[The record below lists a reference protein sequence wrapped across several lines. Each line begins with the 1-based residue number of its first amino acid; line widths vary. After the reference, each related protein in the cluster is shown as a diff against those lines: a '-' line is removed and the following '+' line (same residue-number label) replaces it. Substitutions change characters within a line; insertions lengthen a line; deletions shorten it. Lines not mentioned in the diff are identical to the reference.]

1 MSKILKKIFNKRNK
15 RVTQNSPK
23 GRKTLTRKKVYSKS
37 RKIVQGGNSYSFT
50 SSMYSSYIILV
61 GLMSLSISIFFLI
74 RQLQPVIKNEKLKFL
89 CTYQLGDKKNQRYRD
104 AKLELEKL
112 VGDSNK
118 YCKNFLL
125 PKEKNKRGFRFF
137 PILKDI
143 FFRFI

>member
-1 MSKILKKIFNKRNK
+1 MKK
-15 RVTQNSPK
+15 
-23 GRKTLTRKKVYSKS
+23 RKTSTRKKSDFFSASFYSS
-37 RKIVQGGNSYSFT
+37 IIIFIGFISLSFT
-50 SSMYSSYIILV
+50 IFQ
-61 GLMSLSISIFFLI
+61 LS
-74 RQLQPVIKNEKLKFL
+74 RQIQPVIRNERLKFL

-112 VGDSNK
+112 VGDSDK

-137 PILKDI
+137 PLMKDI

>member
-1 MSKILKKIFNKRNK
+1 MFKKRDK
-15 RVTQNSPK
+15 RVTQNNPK
-23 GRKTLTRKKVYSKS
+23 GRKTLKRKKVYSKS
-37 RKIVQGGNSYSFT
+37 RKIVKGGNSYSFPA
-50 SSMYSSYIILV
+50 SIYSSLIILV
-61 GLMSLSISIFFLI
+61 GFMSLSISIFFLI
-74 RQLQPVIKNEKLKFL
+74 RQLQPLIKNEKLKFL
-89 CTYQLGDKKNQRYRD
+89 CTYQLGDKKNQRYKD

-137 PILKDI
+137 PLMKDI

>member
-1 MSKILKKIFNKRNK
+1 MFRKRNK

-23 GRKTLTRKKVYSKS
+23 GRKTLKRKKVYSKS
-37 RKIVQGGNSYSFT
+37 RKFVKRGNSYSFP
-50 SSMYSSYIILV
+50 SSIYSSFVILA
-61 GLMSLSISIFFLI
+61 GFMSLSISIFFLI
-74 RQLQPVIKNEKLKFL
+74 RQLQPIIRNEKLKFL
-89 CTYQLGDKKNQRYRD
+89 CTYQLGDRKHQRYSE

-112 VGDSNK
+112 VGDSDK

-137 PILKDI
+137 PLMRDI

>member
-1 MSKILKKIFNKRNK
+1 MLKKRNK
-15 RVTQNSPK
+15 RVTQNRPK
-23 GRKTLTRKKVYSKS
+23 GRKTLTRKRVYSKS
-37 RKIVQGGNSYSFT
+37 RKIVKRSNGYSFP
-50 SSMYSSYIILV
+50 SSIYSSFIILL
-61 GLMSLSISIFFLI
+61 GFISLSISIFYLI
-74 RQLQPVIKNEKLKFL
+74 RQLQPIVKNEKLKFL
-89 CTYQLGDKKNQRYRD
+89 CTYQLGDKKNKRYQD

-137 PILKDI
+137 PLMKDI

>member
-1 MSKILKKIFNKRNK
+1 MLKKGTRRISRNRGKR
-15 RVTQNSPK
+15 
-23 GRKTLTRKKVYSKS
+23 RKTFARKKVNTKS
-37 RKIVQGGNSYSFT
+37 RKIVNRKKSNPFSSSIYSSIIIFIGLISLSFT
-50 SSMYSSYIILV
+50 ILQ
-61 GLMSLSISIFFLI
+61 LS
-74 RQLQPVIKNEKLKFL
+74 RQIQPVIRNERLKFL
-89 CTYQLGDKKNQRYRD
+89 CTYQLGDKKNQGYKD

-137 PILKDI
+137 PLMKDI

>member
-1 MSKILKKIFNKRNK
+1 MFKKRNK

-61 GLMSLSISIFFLI
+61 GLMSLSISIFFLV
-74 RQLQPVIKNEKLKFL
+74 RQLEPLIKNEKLKFL

-125 PKEKNKRGFRFF
+125 PKEKDKRRFRLL
-137 PILKDI
+137 PLMRDV